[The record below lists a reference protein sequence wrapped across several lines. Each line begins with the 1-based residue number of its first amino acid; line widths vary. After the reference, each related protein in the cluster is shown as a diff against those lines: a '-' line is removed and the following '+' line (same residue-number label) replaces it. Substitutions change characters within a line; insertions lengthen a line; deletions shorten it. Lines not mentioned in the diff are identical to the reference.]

1 MRPPPEKTKK
11 TPKNSLVSK
20 TEEANLHKKKRLAA
34 RSEMISLAK
43 TLEAER
49 DGHKAVGHA
58 LQYGLV
64 PKAIDQVR
72 RDAA

>member
-1 MRPPPEKTKK
+1 M
-11 TPKNSLVSK
+11 SK
-20 TEEANLHKKKRLAA
+20 IEEANIHKKKRLAA

-72 RDAA
+72 CRRGVGWRGVARGWRVN